1 MFLERFMEDLLRD
14 RLDQDVLHLQAA
26 VYHTSF
32 VVVLLYFIV
41 SCDAFFEQWTDQR
54 LEKLPEEEEIVALGD
69 AVLN

>member
-41 SCDAFFEQWTDQR
+41 SCDAFFEQWTD
-54 LEKLPEEEEIVALGD
+54 
-69 AVLN
+69 